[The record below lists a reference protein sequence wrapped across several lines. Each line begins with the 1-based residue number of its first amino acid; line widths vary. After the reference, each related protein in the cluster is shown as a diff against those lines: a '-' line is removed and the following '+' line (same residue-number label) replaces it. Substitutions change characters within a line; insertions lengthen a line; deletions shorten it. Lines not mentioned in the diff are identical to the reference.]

1 MGQQLE
7 AIYENGVLRPLEKP
21 DLLENQRVV
30 LELVESHP
38 DKGVE
43 EYLGLCHKV
52 YEGLSDED
60 IADVEVIALD
70 RSRFRTRNIDV

>member
-1 MGQQLE
+1 MGQLLE

-21 DLLENQRVV
+21 DLAENQRVV
-30 LELVESHP
+30 LELVESHS
-38 DKGVE
+38 DTEVE

-60 IADVEVIALD
+60 IADVEAIALD
-70 RSRFRTRNIDV
+70 RSHFRTRNIDV

>member
-1 MGQQLE
+1 MGQLLE

-21 DLLENQRVV
+21 DLAENQRVV
-30 LELVESHP
+30 LELVESHS
-38 DKGVE
+38 DTEVE

-60 IADVEVIALD
+60 IADVEAIALD
-70 RSRFRTRNIDV
+70 RSHFRTRSIDV